1 MSSLSSE
8 NGASNS
14 EVSFVGDERCSS
26 QVGADTNTF
35 KHLGKTKETSDTA
48 VGHRV
53 IACRDGSGASSSQ
66 STREERDVLCFI
78 GRNLLNVG
86 TDIGIVACAG
96 KGSRVESGESLG
108 VKGGFKMLQ
117 DEGKVEN
124 IGIGECRCLTFNNS
138 SSRDGRDSTKDGSN
152 EDITTHD

>member
-26 QVGADTNTF
+26 LGIHHYSCEIYSLQDHVVCATYQVGADTNTF

-108 VKGGFKMLQ
+108 VKGGW
-117 DEGKVEN
+117 
-124 IGIGECRCLTFNNS
+124 
-138 SSRDGRDSTKDGSN
+138 
-152 EDITTHD
+152 